1 LVEEF
6 TTRVPELVFNP
17 AEILLFLL
25 EYRQQLP
32 GEAIDNVEAWMTR
45 IREER

>member
-25 EYRQQLP
+25 EYRQLP